1 MNLLVT
7 GAAGFIGSNMV
18 QYLLKNTDHVIYGID
33 NFRAGER
40 NKEFLKSLAG
50 ERFIFIDDDFSRIE
64 DRFNQIP
71 LDIVYHFAATP
82 RISYS
87 VEYPLE
93 TNHNNIT
100 NTLILLEFCRKNS
113 VKRFVFSSSSSVYGD
128 ALDFPT
134 GEKSQKSPNSPYAL
148 QKSVI
153 EDYCKIYSSLY
164 GLDTVCLRYFSVY
177 GPRQY
182 PENSYSTVV
191 CSWLCGFINNTQ
203 IRLDGDGSQSRDFS
217 YVMDVCKANHLVR
230 EMKEKLNGEIFNVAC
245 DNSTSLMEIFEMM
258 KEVTGNCPEINHSPI
273 RKGDMK
279 KTHADIS
286 KIRSIG
292 FNPDVSIKE
301 GISLTYKWYKNHIN
315 EK

>member
-1 MNLLVT
+1 MTNVLVT
-7 GAAGFIGSNMV
+7 GSAGFIGSNMI
-18 QYLLKNTDHVIYGID
+18 QYLLENTDYVVYGID
-33 NFRAGER
+33 NFQAGEK
-40 NKEFLKSLAG
+40 NKGFLKTLEG
-50 ERFIFIDDDFSRIE
+50 ERFIFIEDDFSRI
-64 DRFNQIP
+64 DNIFSQIP
-71 LDIVYHFAATP
+71 LDIIYHFAATP

-93 TNHNNIT
+93 TNHNNIS
-100 NTLILLEFCRKNS
+100 NTLILLDYCRKNS
-113 VKRFVFSSSSSVYGD
+113 VRRFVFSSSSSVYGD
-128 ALDFPT
+128 ALEFPT
-134 GEKSQKSPNSPYAL
+134 KESCPKSPMSPYAL

-191 CSWLCGFINNTQ
+191 CSWLDGFINNTV

-217 YVMDVCKANHLVR
+217 YVVDVCKANYVIG
-230 EMKEKLNGEIFNVAC
+230 ESKEKFNGESFNVAC
-245 DNSTSLMEIFEMM
+245 NNSTSLLEVFEMM
-258 KEVTGNCPEINHSPI
+258 REITGNCPIINRSPV

-286 KIRSIG
+286 KIESIG
-292 FNPDVSIKE
+292 FNYDVSIKE
-301 GISLTYKWYKNHIN
+301 GISLTYNWYIN
-315 EK
+315 QKS

>member
-18 QYLLKNTDHVIYGID
+18 QYLLENTDHLIYGID

-40 NKEFLKSLAG
+40 NKEFLKKLEC
-50 ERFIFIDDDFSRIE
+50 ERFIFIEDDFSKIE
-64 DRFNQIP
+64 NIFNNIQ
-71 LDIVYHFAATP
+71 LDIIYHFAATP

-87 VEYPLE
+87 VEHPIE
-93 TNHNNIT
+93 TNNNNIT
-100 NTLILLEFCRKNS
+100 NSLVLLEFCRKNS

-128 ALDFPT
+128 ALNFPT
-134 GEKSQKSPNSPYAL
+134 VEESKKSPNSPYAL
-148 QKSVI
+148 QKSVM

-164 GLDTVCLRYFSVY
+164 DIDTVCLRYFSVY

-191 CSWLCGFINNTQ
+191 CSWLHGFINNTE

-217 YVMDVCKANHLVR
+217 YVMDVCKANYLVG
-230 EMKEKLNGEIFNVAC
+230 EMNKKFNGDIFNVAC

-258 KEVTGNCPEINHSPI
+258 KEVTGNCPKINQCII

-301 GISLTYKWYKNHIN
+301 GISLTYKWYINQIN